1 MYVKGL
7 KWIIGNG
14 ESMNLWQDFWL
25 PKGLQSHIHGLLARN
40 EECLTVKQCHSG
52 SLGWSLHNLSFELP
66 SELIEDIK
74 ATPFSNDP
82 NTQDSLAWAFSKD
95 GWFSI
100 KSAYLLARDL
110 NPLNPRMDYVSWVWK
125 MDAPPKILFFLW
137 LCLHNSLPTCT
148 ILGSRGLNLS
158 LSYPICNEDYESI
171 DHLLRRCKTTVEL
184 WQKLEFPLYLV
195 DSFNKL
201 LAEWL
206 LVNCKMD
213 VSSKFL
219 GIPWKIIFIMS
230 IWQIWTHK
238 NEVVFRT
245 GRGDPNLVKRCIQS
259 NVEYFSI
266 GMKTKIH
273 PSKICVPVAWQ
284 KPPFGWAILNT
295 DGSALG
301 NPGRTGGGGVIRDH
315 SSHWIKGYSRAL
327 GTTYSFT
334 AELWALRDGLI
345 IVKDLGITNLIVEL
359 DALSVIHMLSSDKP
373 YSIMEPLLSDCK
385 SLYRTIPNKRIQ
397 HVYQE
402 ANQCA
407 NALARLGSSV
417 VSSFV
422 VFVEPPPVVVNLL
435 ALDVVGNFCN
445 KHVNSYF

>member
-1 MYVKGL
+1 MYVRGL

-184 WQKLEFPLYLV
+184 WQKLEFPLNLWT
-195 DSFNKL
+195 L
-201 LAEWL
+201 LINYWR
-206 LVNCKMD
+206 NGC
-213 VSSKFL
+213 
-219 GIPWKIIFIMS
+219 
-230 IWQIWTHK
+230 
-238 NEVVFRT
+238 
-245 GRGDPNLVKRCIQS
+245 
-259 NVEYFSI
+259 
-266 GMKTKIH
+266 
-273 PSKICVPVAWQ
+273 
-284 KPPFGWAILNT
+284 
-295 DGSALG
+295 
-301 NPGRTGGGGVIRDH
+301 
-315 SSHWIKGYSRAL
+315 
-327 GTTYSFT
+327 
-334 AELWALRDGLI
+334 
-345 IVKDLGITNLIVEL
+345 
-359 DALSVIHMLSSDKP
+359 
-373 YSIMEPLLSDCK
+373 
-385 SLYRTIPNKRIQ
+385 
-397 HVYQE
+397 
-402 ANQCA
+402 
-407 NALARLGSSV
+407 
-417 VSSFV
+417 
-422 VFVEPPPVVVNLL
+422 
-435 ALDVVGNFCN
+435 
-445 KHVNSYF
+445 